1 MWIIGHRG
9 AAGTAPENTL
19 LSITNALNC
28 GVDWVEIDI
37 RMVDNTIIVLHDED
51 LDRTTNGS
59 GSVYN
64 YGLAALRT
72 LDAGNGEKIPLLTEV
87 LNLIDAKAGI
97 NIEIKQHGF
106 VQAILELARVFT
118 ENQPDWRNRIMLSS
132 FIPEV
137 MWDLK
142 RLDLA
147 GCVVGSLSENSA
159 EDPIRLAT
167 DLGAYSVNIS
177 FEHLSESLIEGAHKQ
192 DLKVLVYTVNDAVAI
207 HRCHELSV
215 DGIFTDFPE
224 RTIAFLSNLPMI
236 SLRQPRLIGRV
247 AD

>member
-1 MWIIGHRG
+1 MWVIGHRG

-28 GVDWVEIDI
+28 GVDWIEIDV
-37 RMVDNTIIVLHDED
+37 RMIDNSIIVVHEES

-59 GSVYN
+59 RSAYG
-64 YGLAALRT
+64 YGLAKLRT
-72 LDAGNGEKIPLLTEV
+72 LDSGNGEKIPLLTEV
-87 LNLIDAKAGI
+87 LSLIDAKAGI

-106 VQAILELARVFT
+106 IQEILKLARVFT
-118 ENQPDWRNRIMLSS
+118 KHQPDWRNRIMFSS

-137 MWDLK
+137 MSDLK
-142 RLDLA
+142 ELDLS
-147 GCVVGSLSENSA
+147 GCVVGSLSKDTA

-177 FEHLSESLIEGAHKQ
+177 FEHLSESLVEGAHKNG
-192 DLKVLVYTVNDAVAI
+192 LKVLVYTVNDPVAI
-207 HRCHELSV
+207 ERCIELSV

-224 RTIAFLSNLPMI
+224 RTIATYRARS
-236 SLRQPRLIGRV
+236 
-247 AD
+247 

>member
-19 LSITNALNC
+19 LSITRALNFS
-28 GVDWVEIDI
+28 VDWIEIDI
-37 RMVDNTIIVLHDED
+37 RMVDNTIILLHDEN

-59 GSVYN
+59 GSVYD

-97 NIEIKQHGF
+97 NIEIKQRGF
-106 VQAILELARVFT
+106 VQEILKLVRVFT
-118 ENQPDWRNRIMLSS
+118 EHQPDWRNRIMLSS

-137 MWDLK
+137 MSDLK
-142 RLDLA
+142 ELDLA
-147 GCVVGSLSENSA
+147 GCVVGSLCEDTA
-159 EDPIRLAT
+159 EDQLRLAT

-177 FEHLSESLIEGAHKQ
+177 FEHLSESLVEGAHKKG
-192 DLKVLVYTVNDAVAI
+192 LKVLVYTVNDTVAI

-236 SLRQPRLIGRV
+236 SRRQPRLIGRV